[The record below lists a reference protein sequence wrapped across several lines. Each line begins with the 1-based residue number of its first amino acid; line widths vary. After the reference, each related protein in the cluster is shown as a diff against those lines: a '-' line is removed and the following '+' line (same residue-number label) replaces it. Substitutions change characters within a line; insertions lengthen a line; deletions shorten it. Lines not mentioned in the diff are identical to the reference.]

1 MNQGEYIHRDINWCD
16 FNARVLAEA
25 GAANVPLLDR
35 IKFLAI
41 FSSNLDEFFRV
52 KVAALRKLQ
61 ALKKVKANKWLGY
74 NPDEVLEEIYN
85 KVSAQQDEFG
95 NIWSK
100 QIIPKLKQNNIEI
113 YQTSTIRPEHLT
125 EVKNYFRVNV
135 QGYLNPV
142 VSGNHKKVKL
152 KNRGIYLVVPLKN
165 RDNVSLGFVNIPSN
179 ELSRFVKLSQIKK
192 ADYVISLDDI
202 IRANLSILFSEYEVL
217 GDAHSVKLNR
227 DEDYEIEDEF
237 SGNLVEKITDKIS
250 KRMEGDPVRFLYDNK
265 MPPDILKQILSC
277 CNIPTSGIISGGR
290 YHNLN
295 DYFQLADLLSYKLN
309 GQSLLQIEHATLEHA
324 DSVLKASE
332 ERDHLLH
339 FPYHRYDYVL
349 RFFNEAAVDPA
360 VKEIKITLYRI
371 SKKSQIAQALISA
384 AKNGKK
390 VTVFVEVKARYD
402 ELNNIQW
409 AKEMAKAGITI
420 IYSLPGLKV
429 HAKVALVVKR
439 DSNGKKKRYAY
450 LSTGNFNEKTAL
462 LYGDHSLLTTNK
474 GITKELEQLF
484 KFLKT
489 GSKSIHFEHLLVA
502 GFNMK
507 SQLIEYIDR
516 EIAFAKDGKK
526 AFIIIKINGLDEREM
541 IDKLY
546 EASQAGVKVQLLVR
560 AGCSLVPEVKGLSE
574 NITAHRLVDMYLE
587 HARVYW
593 FANGSNEVLYL
604 SSADWM
610 NRNLNRRI
618 EVGFPLEDKLLREEI
633 KKILQFQLNDNVKL
647 TSIAQNQRSFIKP
660 KIKQEIR
667 AQFAIHEWLQ
677 HKESNEMKKLTIA
690 K

>member
-1 MNQGEYIHRDINWCD
+1 MDKGDYIHRDINWCD

-25 GAANVPLLDR
+25 SDRSVPLLDR

-52 KVAALRKLQ
+52 KVAAQRKLQ
-61 ALKKVKANKWLGY
+61 ALKKSKANKWLGY
-74 NPDEVLEEIYN
+74 NPDEVLEEIYS
-85 KVSAQQDEFG
+85 KVSIQQNEFG
-95 NIWSK
+95 RIWNRE
-100 QIIPKLKQNNIEI
+100 ILPKLTKEKIKI
-113 YQTSTIRPEHLT
+113 YQSSAIKPDHLE

-142 VSGNHKKVKL
+142 VQRRGKKVTL
-152 KNRGIYLVVPLKN
+152 KNRGIYLVVPLRK
-165 RDNVSLGFVNIPSN
+165 RSKSILGFVNIPSN
-179 ELSRFVKLSQIKK
+179 ELNRFMRLSPLKGV
-192 ADYVISLDDI
+192 DYVISLDDI
-202 IRANLSILFSEYEVL
+202 IRANLSLLFSGYEVT
-217 GDAHSVKLNR
+217 GETYSIKLNR

-265 MPPDILKQILSC
+265 MPPETLKSVTSC
-277 CNIPTSGIISGGR
+277 CDVPSPGFFPGGR

-295 DYFQLADLLSYKLN
+295 DFFQLADILSERLK
-309 GQSLLQIEHATLEHA
+309 GQYLPQIQHTALEQE

-332 ERDHLLH
+332 EKDYLLH

-360 VKEIKITLYRI
+360 VREIKVTLYRI

-384 AKNGKK
+384 AQNGKK
-390 VTVFVEVKARYD
+390 VIVFVEVKARYD
-402 ELNNIQW
+402 ELNNLQW
-409 AKEMAKAGITI
+409 AKEMEKAGITI

-439 DSNGKKKRYAY
+439 ESNGKKKRYAY

-462 LYGDHSLLTTNK
+462 LYGDHGLVTTRRE
-474 GITKELEQLF
+474 ITKELEQLF

-489 GSKSIHFEHLLVA
+489 GSKSIHFKQLLVA

-507 SQLIEYIDR
+507 TVLIQYIDR
-516 EIAFAKDGKK
+516 EIEFAKKGV
-526 AFIIIKINGLDEREM
+526 ASFMIIKINSLDEREM

-546 EASQAGVKVQLLVR
+546 EASRAGVNIQLIVR

-593 FANGSNEVLYL
+593 FANDGKEELYL

-618 EVGFPLEDKLLREEI
+618 EVGFPVLNGALKEEVKTIVNLQLEDK
-633 KKILQFQLNDNVKL
+633 VKL
-647 TSIAQNQRSFIKP
+647 TSISGKASPGKGLA
-660 KIKQEIR
+660 KTR
-667 AQFAIHEWLQ
+667 AQFAIHQWLTQ
-677 HKESNEMKKLTIA
+677 KESKEN
-690 K
+690 

>member
-1 MNQGEYIHRDINWCD
+1 MKKGEYIHRDINWCD

-25 GAANVPLLDR
+25 GDTNVPLLDR

-61 ALKKVKANKWLGY
+61 ALKKVKADKWLGY
-74 NPDEVLEEIYN
+74 NPDEVLKQIYN
-85 KVSAQQDEFG
+85 KVSVQQDEFG
-95 NIWSK
+95 RIWHK
-100 QIIPKLKQNNIEI
+100 QIIPKLSRNKIKI
-113 YQTSTIRPEHLT
+113 YQTSTIIPEHLT

-135 QGYLNPV
+135 QGYLNPI
-142 VSGNHKKVKL
+142 VSASRKKVTL

-165 RDNVSLGFVNIPSN
+165 KEKITLGFVNIPSN
-179 ELSRFVKLSQIKK
+179 ELSRFLRLSRVKGV
-192 ADYVISLDDI
+192 DYIISLDDI
-202 IRANLSILFSEYEVL
+202 IRNNLSLLFSEYEVL
-217 GDAHSVKLNR
+217 GEAHSIKLNR

-250 KRMEGDPVRFLYDNK
+250 KRMEGDPVRFLYDSK
-265 MPPDILKQILSC
+265 MPDDVLKKILSC
-277 CNIPTSGIISGGR
+277 CNVPASGIISGGR

-295 DYFQLADLLSYKLN
+295 DYFQLADLLSYKLK
-309 GQSLLQIEHATLEHA
+309 GQSLPQIQHRELGQA
-324 DSVLKASE
+324 DSVLKAAE
-332 ERDHLLH
+332 EKDRLLH
-339 FPYHRYDYVL
+339 FPYHRYDDVL
-349 RFFNEAAVDPA
+349 RFFNEAAVDPS
-360 VKEIKITLYRI
+360 VREIKVTLYRI

-402 ELNNIQW
+402 ELNNLQW
-409 AKEMAKAGITI
+409 AREMAHAGISI

-429 HAKVALVVKR
+429 HAKVALVVKK
-439 DSNGKKKRYAY
+439 DSNGKKGRYAY
-450 LSTGNFNEKTAL
+450 LATGNFNEKTAL
-462 LYGDHSLLTTNK
+462 LYGDHGLLTTK
-474 GITKELEQLF
+474 KEITRELDRLF

-489 GSKSIHFEHLLVA
+489 GSKSIQFDHLLVA

-507 SQLIEYIDR
+507 RKLIQHIDN
-516 EIAFAKDGKK
+516 EIALAKQGKK
-526 AFIIIKINGLDEREM
+526 SFIVIKINGLDERDM

-546 EASQAGVKVQLLVR
+546 EASQAGVKVQLIVR
-560 AGCSLVPEVKGLSE
+560 AGCSLVPGVKGLSE

-593 FANGSNEVLYL
+593 FGNGGTEVMYL

-618 EVGFPLEDKLLREEI
+618 EVGFPLEDKLLQDEI
-633 KKILQFQLNDNVKL
+633 KKILQFQFNDNVKL
-647 TSIAQNQRSFIKP
+647 TSISKKP
-660 KIKQEIR
+660 VKSRRGKKIR
-667 AQFAIHEWLQ
+667 AQFAIHEWVQ
-677 HKESNEMKKLTIA
+677 RNESNK
-690 K
+690 

>member
-1 MNQGEYIHRDINWCD
+1 MKKVDYIHRDVNWCD

-25 GAANVPLLDR
+25 GDRSVPLLDR

-61 ALKKVKANKWLGY
+61 ALKKSKANKWLGY
-74 NPDEVLEEIYN
+74 NPDEVLEEIYS
-85 KVSAQQDEFG
+85 KVSIQQNEFG
-95 NIWSK
+95 RIWNK
-100 QIIPKLKQNNIEI
+100 EILPKLTKEKIKI
-113 YQTSTIRPEHLT
+113 YQSSAIKPDHLE

-142 VSGNHKKVKL
+142 VQRRGKKVTL
-152 KNRGIYLVVPLKN
+152 KNRGIYLVVPLRK
-165 RDNVSLGFVNIPSN
+165 RSKSILGFVNIPSN
-179 ELSRFVKLSQIKK
+179 ELNRFVRLSPLKGV
-192 ADYVISLDDI
+192 DYVISLDDI
-202 IRANLSILFSEYEVL
+202 IRANLSLLFSGYEVT
-217 GDAHSVKLNR
+217 GEAHSIKLNR

-237 SGNLVEKITDKIS
+237 TGNLVEKITDKIS

-265 MPPDILKQILSC
+265 MSPEILKSITSC
-277 CNIPTSGIISGGR
+277 CDVPSSGFFPGGR

-295 DYFQLADLLSYKLN
+295 DFFQLADLLSDQLK
-309 GQSLLQIEHATLEHA
+309 GQSLPQIQHTALEQA

-332 ERDHLLH
+332 EKDYLLH

-360 VKEIKITLYRI
+360 VREIKVTLYRI

-402 ELNNIQW
+402 ELNNLQW
-409 AKEMAKAGITI
+409 AKEMEKAGITI

-439 DSNGKKKRYAY
+439 EGNGKKKRYAY
-450 LSTGNFNEKTAL
+450 LATGNFNEKTAL
-462 LYGDHSLLTTNK
+462 LYGDHGLVTTRK
-474 GITKELEQLF
+474 EITKELEQLF

-489 GSKSIHFEHLLVA
+489 GSKSIHFKQLLVA

-507 SQLIEYIDR
+507 TMLIQYIDR
-516 EIAFAKDGKK
+516 EIEFAKKGV
-526 AFIIIKINGLDEREM
+526 ASFIIVKLNGLDEREM

-546 EASQAGVKVQLLVR
+546 EASMAGVKIQLIVR

-593 FANGSNEVLYL
+593 FANGGKEELYL

-618 EVGFPLEDKLLREEI
+618 EVGFPVLDEVLKEEVKKIVNLQIEDK
-633 KKILQFQLNDNVKL
+633 VKL
-647 TSIAQNQRSFIKP
+647 TSISAKASPGKGQAKT
-660 KIKQEIR
+660 R
-667 AQFAIHEWLQ
+667 AQFAIHQWLTQ
-677 HKESNEMKKLTIA
+677 KEA
-690 K
+690 KEN

>member
-1 MNQGEYIHRDINWCD
+1 MNQEKYIHRDINWCD

-25 GAANVPLLDR
+25 GDTNVPVLDR

-61 ALKKVKANKWLGY
+61 VLKKVKANKWLGY
-74 NPDEVLEEIYN
+74 KPDDVLKEIYC

-95 NIWSK
+95 RIWHK
-100 QIIPKLKQNNIEI
+100 QIIPKLERYKISV
-113 YQTSTIRPEHLT
+113 YQTSTVRPEHLT

-142 VSGNHKKVKL
+142 VSDNHKKVTL
-152 KNRGIYLVVPLKN
+152 KNRGIYLVVPLKI
-165 RDNVSLGFVNIPSN
+165 RGNVSLGFVNIPSN
-179 ELSRFVKLSQIKK
+179 NLNRFVRLSQVKGV
-192 ADYVISLDDI
+192 DYVISLDDI
-202 IRANLSILFSEYEVL
+202 IRANLSILFSQYEVL
-217 GDAHSVKLNR
+217 SEAYSIKLNR

-237 SGNLVEKITDKIS
+237 SGNLVEKISDKIS
-250 KRMEGDPVRFLYDNK
+250 KRMDGDPVRFLYDNT
-265 MPPDILKQILSC
+265 MPLEVLEKILSC
-277 CNIPTSGIISGGR
+277 SDVPTSGIIPGGR

-295 DYFQLADLLSYKLN
+295 DFFQLADVLSYKLK
-309 GQSLLQIEHATLEHA
+309 GQSLPQIQHSELEQS

-332 ERDHLLH
+332 KKDYLLH

-349 RFFNEAAVDPA
+349 RFFNEAAVDPS
-360 VKEIKITLYRI
+360 VKEIKVTLYRI

-409 AKEMAKAGITI
+409 AKEMASAGITI

-450 LSTGNFNEKTAL
+450 LATGNFNEKTAL
-462 LYGDHSLLTTNK
+462 LYCDNGLLTTQK
-474 GITKELEQLF
+474 EITRELDQLF

-489 GSKSIHFEHLLVA
+489 GSKSIRFEHLLVA

-507 SQLIEYIDR
+507 QRLIQYIDR
-516 EIAFAKDGKK
+516 EIANAKEGRK
-526 AFIIIKINGLDEREM
+526 AFIVIKINGLDEREM

-560 AGCSLVPEVKGLSE
+560 AGCSLIPEVKGLSE

-593 FANGSNEVLYL
+593 FANDGNEVMYL

-633 KKILQFQLNDNVKL
+633 KMILQFQLNDNVKL
-647 TSIAQNQRSFIKP
+647 TSISKKQKSFIKLG
-660 KIKQEIR
+660 IKKKVR
-667 AQFAIHEWLQ
+667 AQFAIHDWLQ
-677 HKESNEMKKLTIA
+677 HKESNEVKN
-690 K
+690 

>member
-1 MNQGEYIHRDINWCD
+1 MNKGDYVHRDINWCD

-25 GAANVPLLDR
+25 GDQSVPLLDR

-61 ALKKVKANKWLGY
+61 ALKKAKANKWLGY
-74 NPDEVLEEIYN
+74 NPDKVLEEIYS
-85 KVSAQQDEFG
+85 KVSIQQNQFG
-95 NIWSK
+95 RIWHK
-100 QIIPKLKQNNIEI
+100 EIVPELTRQKIKI
-113 YQTSTIRPEHLT
+113 YQSSAIQPEHHA
-125 EVKNYFRVNV
+125 EVKNFFRVNV

-142 VSGNHKKVKL
+142 VQRSGKRVSL
-152 KNRGIYLVVPLKN
+152 KNRGIYLVVPLKK
-165 RDNVSLGFVNIPSN
+165 RSKVILGFVNIPSN
-179 ELSRFVKLSQIKK
+179 EVSRFVRLSPVKGVN
-192 ADYVISLDDI
+192 YVCSLDDI
-202 IRANLSILFSEYEVL
+202 IRANLSILFSDYEVV
-217 GDAHSVKLNR
+217 GEAHSIKLNR

-265 MPPDILKQILSC
+265 MTPQVLKTIKSC
-277 CNIPTSGIISGGR
+277 CDVPSSGFFPGGR

-295 DYFQLADLLSYKLN
+295 DFFQLADLLSDQLK
-309 GQSLLQIEHATLEHA
+309 GQFLPQIQHTALEQA

-332 ERDHLLH
+332 EKDYLLH

-360 VKEIKITLYRI
+360 VREIKVTLYRI

-384 AKNGKK
+384 AQNGKK

-402 ELNNIQW
+402 ELNNLQW
-409 AKEMAKAGITI
+409 AKEMEKAGITI

-439 DSNGKKKRYAY
+439 ESNGKKKRYAY
-450 LSTGNFNEKTAL
+450 LATGNFNEKTAL
-462 LYGDHSLLTTNK
+462 LYGDHGLMTTHK
-474 GITKELEQLF
+474 EITKELEQLF

-489 GSKSIHFEHLLVA
+489 GSKSIQFNQLLVA

-507 SQLIEYIDR
+507 TKLIQYINR
-516 EIAFAKDGKK
+516 EIELARKGVKS
-526 AFIIIKINGLDEREM
+526 FIIIKINGLDERDM

-546 EASQAGVKVQLLVR
+546 EASQAGVKVQLIVR
-560 AGCSLVPEVKGLSE
+560 AGCALVPEVKDLSE

-593 FANGSNEVLYL
+593 FANGGDEQLYL

-618 EVGFPLEDKLLREEI
+618 EVGFPILDMMLKDEVKKVIDLQLKDK
-633 KKILQFQLNDNVKL
+633 VKL
-647 TSIAQNQRSFIKP
+647 TSIGTKSPPGKGNAKT
-660 KIKQEIR
+660 R
-667 AQFAIHEWLQ
+667 AQFAIHQWLTK
-677 HKESNEMKKLTIA
+677 KEA
-690 K
+690 KEI